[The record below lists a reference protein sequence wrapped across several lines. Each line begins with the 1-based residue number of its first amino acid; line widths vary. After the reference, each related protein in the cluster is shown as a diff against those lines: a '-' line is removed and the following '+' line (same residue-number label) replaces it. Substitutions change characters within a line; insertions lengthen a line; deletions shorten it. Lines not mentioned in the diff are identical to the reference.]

1 MSFLEM
7 LNIPDCHSN
16 TLANFWGRAK
26 GLWRLLTCMHSFFNC
41 TVKWRSSWN
50 TPILFSRTSV
60 SRSKWETSE
69 SIEVLGSLCHS
80 FNLHAFSFS
89 TQNLSRIQS
98 ERLSNHISCLLPSVV
113 KLHSFTIRRQQGRH
127 PRIRDSTQ
135 HNCWGGGLK
144 WITQLTRSIWFCLTI
159 MSSSW
164 WSSSTSGVKLNK
176 GHECP
181 HCQKHET
188 HDKKGHLLRMVK
200 S

>member
-1 MSFLEM
+1 M

-16 TLANFWGRAK
+16 TFVNFWGRAK
-26 GLWRLLTCMHSFFNC
+26 GLWRLLSAHIHTLIFQLYGKVKKLMKHSNPLLVYIC
-41 TVKWRSSWN
+41 VKIQMGDIRIQRS
-50 TPILFSRTSV
+50 IR
-60 SRSKWETSE
+60 E
-69 SIEVLGSLCHS
+69 SLPLVQPPCI
-80 FNLHAFSFS
+80 SFS
-89 TQNLSRIQS
+89 TQNLSWIQS

-113 KLHSFTIRRQQGRH
+113 KLHSFTIRRQQGHH

-144 WITQLTRSIWFCLTI
+144 RIMQLTRSIRFCLTR

-181 HCQKHET
+181 HCQKHEI
-188 HDKKGHLLRMVK
+188 HDKKGHLLRKVK